1 MQWHM
6 QKIILRGLRDKNTIT
21 ISRDGFYMYKRG
33 PGATSKKNCSLKDLV
48 KKTIKA
54 IYIFNTTI
62 I

>member
-21 ISRDGFYMYKRG
+21 ISRDGFYKRG

-54 IYIFNTTI
+54 ICIFNTTI